1 MEGFTGESSLSDKQR
16 VESVL
21 RDLQE
26 AAERWEAVVA
36 EAETTTYSVEMGD
49 LHAVANS
56 DGRLIR
62 LRLSPTVPGDYTYA
76 ELADRLNL
84 AFTALRTEAQDDFQA
99 RYGGGL
105 Q

>member
-1 MEGFTGESSLSDKQR
+1 MGESSLSDQQR
-16 VESVL
+16 VEAVL
-21 RDLQE
+21 RALDE

-49 LHAVANS
+49 LSAVADS
-56 DGRLIR
+56 DGQLIG
-62 LRLSPTVPGDYTYA
+62 LSLSPTAVEDYSYG
-76 ELADRLNL
+76 ELAERLNL
-84 AFTALRTEAQDDFQA
+84 AFTALRTEAQDDFEA